1 MNKRERI
8 ALINLH
14 HGLGQCR
21 KDAWDGFACHLGVDY
36 PDLTFREVST
46 MQAVYR
52 YELVNASQL
61 SLTELATRIQLKNAI
76 TSQTVSSLVEKGLMA
91 RKNDDDNRRK
101 VIISLTE
108 KGKQLAE
115 EMAAF
120 ADGFLEKFLSVLTD
134 AERTEL
140 FKIAAK
146 LNPTFPY

>member
-1 MNKRERI
+1 MDKRERI

-21 KDAWDGFACHLGVDY
+21 KDAWDGFAHHLGVDR

-52 YELVNASQL
+52 YELVNTSQL
-61 SLTELATRIQLKNAI
+61 SLTELAARIQLKNAI
-76 TSQTVSSLVEKGLMA
+76 TSQTVSSLVEKGLMV

-108 KGKQLAE
+108 EGKKLAE

-120 ADGFLEKFLSVLTD
+120 ADKYLEKFLSPLTD
-134 AERTEL
+134 TERTAL
-140 FKIAAK
+140 FKIAEK
-146 LNPTFPY
+146 MNPTLPY